1 MSNESTKII
10 ETMAAELEHLRP
22 MEASLEMV
30 EADVKAYKQRVADL
44 EKEVA
49 RLQQYHDTEATKW
62 LAENQKLK
70 DKNSRLEHLTK
81 RYETV
86 IFFRMISENEHSS
99 AYGTN
104 GEDCIEDFASN
115 ITFCHIANK
124 YWKLVK
130 GGKTIAREAI
140 YQGE

>member
-1 MSNESTKII
+1 M
-10 ETMAAELEHLRP
+10 ELK
-22 MEASLEMV
+22 AKGVDDVYLEYFNTGKHNLAQVYLKV
-30 EADVKAYKQRVADL
+30 EADQYIAELK
-44 EKEVA
+44 KEID
-49 RLQQYHDTEATKW
+49 RCHKYHDEQATKW

-70 DKNSRLEHLTK
+70 DEISKLKHLTQ
-81 RYETV
+81 RHETAT
-86 IFFRMISENEHSS
+86 FYRMISEHEHSS

-104 GEDCIEDFASN
+104 GENCIEDFASN
-115 ITFCHIANK
+115 ITFCHTVNK